1 MKTHNINIGNRQ
13 RGVVLI
19 ISLLIL
25 LVVTLLGV
33 STLRSTTMEDR
44 MSANT
49 QHLATTFQTTESMIH
64 ATMANNSRT
73 NGVFANAISSGN
85 IQNVT
90 LIGFIPQQLNSNI
103 TGTATVTYLGGTIDI
118 LGSSIGGIVAYPH
131 EIDATSTMSTTGANT
146 THRQGV
152 GFLAPGSN

>member
-1 MKTHNINIGNRQ
+1 MQTHSINIGNRQ
-13 RGVVLI
+13 HGVVLI

-33 STLRSTTMEDR
+33 STLRSTSMEDR

-64 ATMANNSRT
+64 ATMADNSRDD
-73 NGVFANAISSGN
+73 GVFADAISSGDT
-85 IQNVT
+85 QNVT
-90 LIGFIPQQLNSNI
+90 LTGYIPQQLNNNI
-103 TGTATVTYLGGTIDI
+103 TGTATVVYLGGTIPVP
-118 LGSSIGGIVAYPH
+118 GSSLGVIVGYPH
-131 EIDATSTMSTTGANT
+131 DITSTATMSTTGANT

-152 GFLAPGSN
+152 GFLAPGS